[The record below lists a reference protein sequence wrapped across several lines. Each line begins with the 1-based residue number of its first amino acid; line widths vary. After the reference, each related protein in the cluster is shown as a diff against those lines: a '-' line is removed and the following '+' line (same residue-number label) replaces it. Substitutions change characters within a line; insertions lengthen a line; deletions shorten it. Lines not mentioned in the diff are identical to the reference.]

1 MLNLHMPNIVIR
13 IEISNINL
21 CKFEE
26 QDVHMQPGMAT
37 QIELLKLTGNSSA
50 FCIKLDIFACVV
62 ATSKLK
68 PIQLQFSCSDLHRK
82 RAPDS
87 MFNITSL
94 FLHEPAGIYFGPDK
108 K

>member
-1 MLNLHMPNIVIR
+1 
-13 IEISNINL
+13 
-21 CKFEE
+21 
-26 QDVHMQPGMAT
+26 MQPGMAT

-82 RAPDS
+82 RAPDQRRLKRECS
-87 MFNITSL
+87 QSD
-94 FLHEPAGIYFGPDK
+94 GSGPTEEEGPK
-108 K
+108 SIM